1 MRTYFRLLLII
12 TSVSVLASCSSF
24 VKQQLLY
31 PDSNTVQISGITH
44 SQLLAMHNLEKSML
58 GEPSRL
64 SYYLGDVSSL
74 SDDFIPPTL
83 NMTFRYT
90 NAPANIEPVRKYNL
104 ELNSSELPT
113 SKAKGVVV
121 ILHSYSANAQ
131 SVLFDSTALQVHGYH
146 TAILELLGHGEYHH
160 SPISFGPA
168 DVERLHQLI
177 QALKRRFELP
187 VILYG
192 KSYGASI
199 AAQYIARYGSVS
211 RFIAVAPMTRF
222 TPAAM
227 RASKVFNPFLTTFV
241 SDRWLE
247 KTFEQVL
254 TKSNTSS
261 DRLSTPQILAS
272 IPAQQLPPTLI
283 LSGGLDKVSNRS
295 EIAAIAET
303 DNISVVDIHNRGH
316 IEMMIYDN
324 KLNEIIV
331 NWLGGNKSSGQNM
344 PLDTL
349 TTHKND

>member
-83 NMTFRYT
+83 
-90 NAPANIEPVRKYNL
+90 
-104 ELNSSELPT
+104 
-113 SKAKGVVV
+113 
-121 ILHSYSANAQ
+121 
-131 SVLFDSTALQVHGYH
+131 
-146 TAILELLGHGEYHH
+146 
-160 SPISFGPA
+160 
-168 DVERLHQLI
+168 
-177 QALKRRFELP
+177 
-187 VILYG
+187 
-192 KSYGASI
+192 
-199 AAQYIARYGSVS
+199 
-211 RFIAVAPMTRF
+211 
-222 TPAAM
+222 
-227 RASKVFNPFLTTFV
+227 
-241 SDRWLE
+241 
-247 KTFEQVL
+247 
-254 TKSNTSS
+254 
-261 DRLSTPQILAS
+261 
-272 IPAQQLPPTLI
+272 I